1 MALEYTEKGIYED
14 GKPLDTPM
22 MCKSFGAGCVR
33 INLTTTHMY
42 ITLKRI
48 IDAHEQCS
56 DLYEPNELAD
66 EMHTLAERA
75 INHIDRYGKE

>member
-42 ITLKRI
+42 LTLKRI
-48 IDAHEQCS
+48 IDEYEKGH
-56 DLYEPNELAD
+56 DIYEPNSLAD
-66 EMHTLAERA
+66 EMHTLADNA
-75 INHIDRYGKE
+75 ITHIDKYGKE